1 MSDGINVRARIHN
14 TVLSPNDTPLILG
27 HFHGIGKKFT
37 SNNGTILL
45 SDRAL
50 TSRHSICTMQTNSF
64 GISEYLTNCMIIML
78 SVNDSCDKFCVGKA
92 ELIA

>member
-14 TVLSPNDTPLILG
+14 TVLSLNDTPLFLG
-27 HFHGIGKKFT
+27 HFHGIGKKII
-37 SNNGTILL
+37 SNNGTILF

-50 TSRHSICTMQTNSF
+50 TLRHSIGTMQTNSF

-78 SVNDSCDKFCVGKA
+78 SVNDSCDKLRVGEV